1 MKVGLFDT
9 IKNLGGNKAKS
20 AASDIKAPK
29 TKLQEENEKREQEA
43 KNKSKLTNWKYVP
56 DWTTVGNAV
65 KEGVQKIGQ
74 GLIKGRNPTPT
85 SAEGAGG
92 VESEF
97 STSAKEG
104 ITGTTTSPWDGYTN
118 DKANPTD
125 IHYEPVPEG
134 TYPDETAGAKEL
146 EQQPVEALEPTEEV
160 LAREARKEA
169 ANEEDAQR
177 RAAYLAAR
185 NTGAN
190 RAAASAVSGN
200 QTNEG
205 GQTQVQSALRNTATG
220 TQADYLNKMGYANAL
235 GMEAE
240 NKKKGAF
247 LNTMSGIFSGL
258 GQGASVGAS
267 LGGGV

>member
-9 IKNLGGNKAKS
+9 IKNLGGNKAT
-20 AASDIKAPK
+20 SDIKAPK
-29 TKLQEENEKREQEA
+29 TKLQEEKEKREEEA
-43 KNKSKLTNWKYVP
+43 KNKSKISNWKLTP

-74 GLIKGRNPTPT
+74 GLINGRNPTPT
-85 SAEGAGG
+85 SPEGAGG
-92 VESEF
+92 VESPYNGED
-97 STSAKEG
+97 KG
-104 ITGTTTSPWDGYTN
+104 IGLGTGTTSSGHDGYAT
-118 DKANPTD
+118 TD
-125 IHYEPVPEG
+125 TGIHYEPAPEG
-134 TYPDETAGAKEL
+134 HYQSEQEDGKEIDK
-146 EQQPVEALEPTEEV
+146 QPEDILEPTEDV
-160 LAREARKEA
+160 LARQARKEA

-205 GQTQVQSALRNTATG
+205 TQTQAQSALRNTATG

-240 NKKKGAF
+240 NKQKGAF
-247 LNTMSGIFSGL
+247 LNTLGGIFSGV

>member
-9 IKNLGGNKAKS
+9 INNLGGNKATS
-20 AASDIKAPK
+20 TIKPRK
-29 TKLQEENEKREQEA
+29 TKLEEENEKREQEA
-43 KNKSKLTNWKYVP
+43 KNKSKSSNWKLTP
-56 DWTTVGNAV
+56 DWTSIGNAV

-85 SAEGAGG
+85 SPEGAGG

-104 ITGTTTSPWDGYTN
+104 IRDTTTSPWDGYT
-118 DKANPTD
+118 DDYSTG
-125 IHYEPVPEG
+125 IHYEPAPDG
-134 TYPDETAGAKEL
+134 TYQNEPTGEKEIGK
-146 EQQPVEALEPTEEV
+146 QPVEELEPTEEV

-205 GQTQVQSALRNTATG
+205 TQTQVQSALRNTATG

-240 NKKKGAF
+240 NKRKGAF
-247 LNTMSGIFSGL
+247 LNTLGGIFGGAS
-258 GQGASVGAS
+258 QGASVGAS